1 MIILNIAKEQ
11 KKKERLMN
19 RKSGYFVVYRD
30 IWKHPVFKNLI
41 ESAIWLYMISSASH
55 QDKTL
60 NFLDNRIFV
69 KRNELIFPLRKNAKF
84 WKITYSEMRTFILR
98 LKRRG
103 MITTRLA
110 QLLPTSNHPRRNIT
124 IISIINYDKFQYV
137 DNEQPA
143 SAQLSPLTNKQDT
156 NKQLTKLISSNKYVN
171 KISKD
176 YEEIGTEGEYITLR
190 KKSDGKKY
198 LKHRFRDE
206 PIKDY

>member
-1 MIILNIAKEQ
+1 MS
-11 KKKERLMN
+11 
-19 RKSGYFVVYRD
+19 RKSGYFIVYRN

-69 KRNELIFPLRKNAKF
+69 KRGELIFPLRKNATF
-84 WKITYSEMRTFILR
+84 WKLTYSEMRTFILR

-110 QLLPTSNHPRRNIT
+110 QLTPTSNHPRRNIT
-124 IISIINYDKFQYV
+124 IISVINYDKFQYV

-143 SAQLSPLTNKQDT
+143 PDQLSPLTNTQDT
-156 NKQLTKLISSNKYVN
+156 NKQYTNIAIKNKS
-171 KISKD
+171 SKD
-176 YEEIGTEGEYITLR
+176 IVFLGDEFGEYVKIKTG
-190 KKSDGKKY
+190 GKIKWKHKFKDNMP
-198 LKHRFRDE
+198 LKDK
-206 PIKDY
+206 I